1 MGPLQRA
8 LRAWGLLC
16 GAAFAVLLLALFCAS
31 HGASVTTL
39 LEEGPT
45 RTLACSLTGPFD
57 ASFLVAPEDAG
68 SLVSEGAVTVLF
80 RPGCP
85 DCEAVEHLFPTAGAL
100 WVSTRSPAGAA
111 LTASVG
117 ATEVPAYL
125 TRATDGSIASITLD
139 AALSMA
145 AEKSEGGNP
154 CRM

>member
-1 MGPLQRA
+1 MRPLRRA
-8 LRAWGLLC
+8 LKVWGLVC
-16 GAAFAVLLLALFCAS
+16 GTACAVLVMALFCAS
-31 HGASVTTL
+31 RGASVTTL
-39 LEEGPT
+39 LEEGPA
-45 RTLACSLTGPFD
+45 RTLACSLTGPPD

-68 SLVSEGAVTVLF
+68 GLVSEGAVTVLF

-85 DCEAVEHLFPTAGAL
+85 DCEAVVHLFPTAGVL

-125 TRATDGSIASITLD
+125 TRATDGSIASVTLD

-145 AEKSEGGNP
+145 AQNSEGASP